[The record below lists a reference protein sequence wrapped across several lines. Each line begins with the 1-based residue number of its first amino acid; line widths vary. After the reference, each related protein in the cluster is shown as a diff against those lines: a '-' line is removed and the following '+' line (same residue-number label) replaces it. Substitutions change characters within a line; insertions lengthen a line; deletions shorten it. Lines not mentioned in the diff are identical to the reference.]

1 MKNFHVDKCS
11 YRMLFLVAACCVA
24 DLNHRECLLICRE
37 AGGTLLLERATSA
50 SSHKAGSLRRRRR
63 VRGGAGNSLTKVRLV
78 P

>member
-24 DLNHRECLLICRE
+24 DLNQENIYSSAVMRVGLCCWKEQESLVTK
-37 AGGTLLLERATSA
+37 GGLPVQTQEGARRSRKQLNC
-50 SSHKAGSLRRRRR
+50 KA
-63 VRGGAGNSLTKVRLV
+63 RLV